1 MLLINQVFKILYIHQ
16 GTVEVSGL
24 VTDTVYINKRTIE
37 GTVSLL
43 LRMCTVCSQGEG
55 FGLGLGF
62 IPPHKKRICAVC
74 GQGEQILKRPL
85 YTVDLDRPLTFEN
98 LRRLLR
104 ILDDF

>member
-1 MLLINQVFKILYIHQ
+1 M
-16 GTVEVSGL
+16 
-24 VTDTVYINKRTIE
+24 NKRTIE

-43 LRMCTVCSQGEG
+43 LRMCAVCSQGD
-55 FGLGLGF
+55 
-62 IPPHKKRICAVC
+62 PPHKKRICAVC